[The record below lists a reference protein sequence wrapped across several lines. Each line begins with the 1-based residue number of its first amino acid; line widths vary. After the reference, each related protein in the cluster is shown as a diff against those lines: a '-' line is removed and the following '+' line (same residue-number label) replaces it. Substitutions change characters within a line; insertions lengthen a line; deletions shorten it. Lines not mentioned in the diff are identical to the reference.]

1 MLSKLAKLR
10 TCASLVMRSAARL
23 SAASALPSRA
33 MSSNGFSYPAP
44 RTLEALVNLDK
55 FSSEP
60 AETIEQIWVEHHAAM
75 PTAMAS
81 AVPAADYA
89 RIAQRA
95 ASTPFF
101 TLPVQRDS
109 GHFMLLAQFQD
120 RSWLLT
126 YLEDYRRDPASA
138 LPYLTV
144 TAYPELALTKGLV
157 LLRSDI
163 CAPATIT
170 KADAARALRQLT
182 TLYGDDLLYKHVFD
196 FNENAGKFDLDAAMK
211 AVNEI

>member
-1 MLSKLAKLR
+1 
-10 TCASLVMRSAARL
+10 
-23 SAASALPSRA
+23 
-33 MSSNGFSYPAP
+33 MSSNGFTYPAP
-44 RTLEALVNLDK
+44 RTLDALVNLEKLSLETPD
-55 FSSEP
+55 
-60 AETIEQIWVEHHAAM
+60 TIEQIWVEHHAQM

-81 AVPAADYA
+81 TVPAAQFA
-89 RIAQRA
+89 RMAERA

-109 GHFMLLAQFQD
+109 GHFMLLSQFQD
-120 RSWLLT
+120 RNWLMT

-144 TAYPELALTKGLV
+144 TAYPELALSKGLV

-170 KADAARALRQLT
+170 KADAAKLLRQIST
-182 TLYGDDLLYKHVFD
+182 VYGDDLMYKLVFD
-196 FNENAGKFDLDAAMK
+196 FNKNPASFNLETAMQTVG
-211 AVNEI
+211 AL